1 MKESHVQ
8 NESHEQVVDC
18 AITRVASSYA
28 TSESVGESVAQLRM
42 SASEIDEC
50 PEITPSQAAN
60 VELLLQL
67 AGEDDV
73 TNMSVDSEQ
82 AIAASGFWVDEQE
95 EEEDMVK
102 CCTQR
107 CSFYCKILKK

>member
-1 MKESHVQ
+1 MALSH
-8 NESHEQVVDC
+8 
-18 AITRVASSYA
+18 A
-28 TSESVGESVAQLRM
+28 TSQSGGESVAQLQM
-42 SASEIDEC
+42 STSENDEC

-67 AGEDDV
+67 VGEDDV

-82 AIAASGFWVDEQE
+82 ATAASGFWVDEQE
-95 EEEDMVK
+95 EEEDKVK

-107 CSFYCKILKK
+107 LHSTVKY